1 LLWLAAFSSKVAYL
15 PIVEAWKVVGG
26 KLLWCPGG
34 NLLWWWSRSTVEL
47 LLLLLLQ
54 LLLLKLMWLEL
65 SAIAE
70 ILLLLWLT

>member
-1 LLWLAAFSSKVAYL
+1 VALLPA
-15 PIVEAWKVVGG
+15 VEAWKVAGR
-26 KLLWCPGG
+26 KFLWWPGG
-34 NLLWWWSRSTVEL
+34 SLLWWWSRSTVEL